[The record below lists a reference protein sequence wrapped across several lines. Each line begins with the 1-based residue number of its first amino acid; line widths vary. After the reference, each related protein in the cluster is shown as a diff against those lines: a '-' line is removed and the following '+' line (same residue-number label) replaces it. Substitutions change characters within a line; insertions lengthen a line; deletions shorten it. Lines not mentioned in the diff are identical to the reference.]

1 VATSLPCLSPGGVCV
16 CVCVC
21 VCVVCVHACVRM
33 CVCVCAVCIER
44 VFVGEFGIDK

>member
-1 VATSLPCLSPGGVCV
+1 MATSLPCLSPGGVCV